1 MRPKAIVTRQNDPR
15 SLHVQHMPKARKH
28 AALHSSSPDDLEAAF
43 YDALQTGDLDKL
55 MQCWADEDDVVCVHP
70 GGPRLVGVAAIRA
83 AFEAMFDNGGTIQV
97 KPEHIR
103 RIHSMGS
110 AVHNVIEK
118 VQVST
123 PQGLVQASV
132 LATNAY
138 HKTPQGW
145 RMVLHHASPGTADE
159 AQEVNQTSQVLH

>member
-1 MRPKAIVTRQNDPR
+1 MRPKAIVTRQNDTR

-123 PQGLVQASV
+123 APGASAGLGSGHQCVPQNAPR
-132 LATNAY
+132 LA
-138 HKTPQGW
+138 HG
-145 RMVLHHASPGTADE
+145 ASPCQPGY
-159 AQEVNQTSQVLH
+159 SR